1 MLAKFAEF
9 TVSVKVFVPKLVGEI
24 DNASL
29 TEIVLKSAYKLM
41 NAAAGVKV
49 AVIGQTIKG
58 FTISMSVLIV
68 AV

>member
-1 MLAKFAEF
+1 MLGKFADF

-24 DNASL
+24 ANASL
-29 TEIVLKSAYKLM
+29 NEIVLKSADKLM

-58 FTISMSVLIV
+58 LAISTSVLIV
-68 AV
+68 TV